1 MKLFDIAFRNFR
13 NFHEYNIALGNKVT
27 IFIGRNGMG
36 KTNLIEG
43 MVQSLSFIFSKQ
55 RDTQQ
60 YDFISSTDQ
69 GVKSFKTTDPMYING
84 DYTYPLSIEANG
96 GIIDGDSIISLS
108 WSFEQET
115 NKSGLKDSRFR
126 TAYHAFWD
134 HYNTLERKPVLSFF
148 SDAFPHKDTNIS
160 SGMKDKLKSGNPLP
174 PGDGYYQWD
183 KKQSCVNIWKKY
195 FVQQWINNR
204 LVPTPDKEAFV
215 TAINNKL
222 KEFSQPINRLHNAL
236 DVIVRELSVDY
247 RDEEA
252 TLLITFEDGSIKPFN
267 TLPAGY
273 ERIYSIVLDLACR
286 SYLLNRNTN
295 PEGIVFIDEI
305 DLHLHP
311 SLAAE
316 ILSRFQRSFPYIQFI
331 VSTHSPMV
339 ISNFDQSI
347 GAPNDYKL
355 INLLKNDDGYY
366 NITVDNIYGQDYNSS
381 LVNVMET
388 NLQQKF
394 SDELA
399 EAYQYW
405 KSKDESKARKIAELL
420 LQKYGRDS
428 SIIRALGL

>member
-1 MKLFDIAFRNFR
+1 M
-13 NFHEYNIALGNKVT
+13 
-27 IFIGRNGMG
+27 
-36 KTNLIEG
+36 
-43 MVQSLSFIFSKQ
+43 SLRHSA
-55 RDTQQ
+55 R
-60 YDFISSTDQ
+60 ISS
-69 GVKSFKTTDPMYING
+69 I
-84 DYTYPLSIEANG
+84 LR
-96 GIIDGDSIISLS
+96 L
-108 WSFEQET
+108 
-115 NKSGLKDSRFR
+115 
-126 TAYHAFWD
+126 
-134 HYNTLERKPVLSFF
+134 
-148 SDAFPHKDTNIS
+148 
-160 SGMKDKLKSGNPLP
+160 
-174 PGDGYYQWD
+174 D

-347 GAPNDYKL
+347 GALNDYKL

-381 LVNVMET
+381 LVNIMET

-428 SIIRALGL
+428 SIIQALGL